1 MKYLN
6 VLNDPD
12 ENQRKARKL
21 PRYLIDRWSREVDWL
36 NKDEEQRQSGR
47 ASSNV
52 ARVQMGYPPFS
63 AFCSFLQRESRIA
76 YNPVTAVRPPREEVA
91 GDNFDKGWK
100 PKGFNIRKPPRFST
114 FATDS
119 HEIANSNT
127 QSRKEKKSEATLCP
141 LCKAPHDLDVCK
153 QFLKKSLAKRRD
165 LIKTN
170 TLCIGCLRWK
180 HMKRVCRRRLVWKTC
195 NGFQPTS
202 LQSDPVPIET
212 ERSSHPRNTPEAISH
227 RVNLSDLKNVNP
239 SYMLSLIVPVWIHHR
254 KDISKTL
261 LTNALLDEQ
270 SDACFVKENLLRE
283 LGVNGPE
290 VELKLS
296 TVLAEKIIK
305 SRRIEGLV
313 VHGCNQDIE
322 IRLPKSYSRSSIPA
336 RKSQI
341 RRPESAMIWPHLQK
355 ISEMILPLNEDLRVG
370 LLIGL
375 NCSRAVKP
383 LEVIPGKGDDPYAK
397 RIALGWGIIG
407 ATRSSREE
415 DSEIEIDIAGNRIV
429 IYEVEAT
436 PNRKMCHLAFRT
448 QVKEMISPSNVS
460 KMFTLDFNERQ
471 ADEKPL
477 SDEDRSFLR
486 IVREG
491 IHQLLDDHYEI
502 PLPL

>member
-21 PRYLIDRWSREVDWL
+21 PRYLIDRWSREVDRWL

-52 ARVQMGYPPFS
+52 ASVQMGYPPFS

-76 YNPVTAVRPPREEVA
+76 YNPVTAVRPQREEVA

-119 HEIANSNT
+119 HEVANSNT

-212 ERSSHPRNTPEAISH
+212 ERSSHPRNTPEATSH

-239 SYMLSLIVPVWIHHR
+239 SYMLSLIVLVWIHHR

-290 VELKLS
+290 AELKLS

-305 SRRIEGLV
+305 SRRIKGLV
-313 VHGCNQDIE
+313 VHGCNQDVE
-322 IRLPKSYSRSSIPA
+322 IRLPKRS
-336 RKSQI
+336 
-341 RRPESAMIWPHLQK
+341 
-355 ISEMILPLNEDLRVG
+355 EDLN
-370 LLIGL
+370 LL
-375 NCSRAVKP
+375 
-383 LEVIPGKGDDPYAK
+383 
-397 RIALGWGIIG
+397 
-407 ATRSSREE
+407 
-415 DSEIEIDIAGNRIV
+415 
-429 IYEVEAT
+429 
-436 PNRKMCHLAFRT
+436 
-448 QVKEMISPSNVS
+448 
-460 KMFTLDFNERQ
+460 
-471 ADEKPL
+471 
-477 SDEDRSFLR
+477 
-486 IVREG
+486 
-491 IHQLLDDHYEI
+491 
-502 PLPL
+502 